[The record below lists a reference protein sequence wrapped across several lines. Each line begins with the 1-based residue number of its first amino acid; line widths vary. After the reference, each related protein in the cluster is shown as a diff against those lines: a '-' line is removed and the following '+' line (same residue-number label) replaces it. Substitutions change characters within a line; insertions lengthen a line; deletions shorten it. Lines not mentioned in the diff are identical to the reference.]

1 MTQRQKTVLNRI
13 SEGTMSNLNVVQD
26 KQLNAADSIAEAK
39 EKFYQ
44 HIIQKNATATNN
56 INTEKFDMNKAKQKS
71 SDALTALGANDGLQA
86 MLAAQMLSIHELQQR
101 TMVYAHAVD
110 NHELKKYYTN
120 ATVKLANCFVQQANT
135 LAKLQGAGWQKII
148 VERVE
153 VHQGGQ
159 AVVGNIQG
167 GAGIRD
173 KK

>member
-1 MTQRQKTVLNRI
+1 MTQSQTAELNGI
-13 SEGTMSNLNVVQD
+13 SEGTMSNLNMAQD
-26 KQLNAADSIAEAK
+26 KRLNITDSRAEVK

-44 HIIQKNATATNN
+44 HIVQKNATATNN
-56 INTEKFDMNKAKQKS
+56 INSEKFDMNKAKKKS
-71 SDALTALGANDGLQA
+71 SDALAALGVNDGLQA

-110 NHELKKYYTN
+110 DHELKKYYTN

-135 LAKLQGAGWQKII
+135 FAKLQGAGWQKII

-167 GAGIRD
+167 GTGIKD

>member
-1 MTQRQKTVLNRI
+1 MTQSQKTVLNRI
-13 SEGTMSNLNVVQD
+13 SEGTMSNLNMVQD
-26 KQLNAADSIAEAK
+26 KQLNATDSIADAK

-44 HIIQKNATATNN
+44 HIIQKNATANNN
-56 INTEKFDMNKAKQKS
+56 INTEAFDMNKAKQKS
-71 SDALTALGANDGLQA
+71 NDALTALGVNDSLQT

-110 NHELKKYYTN
+110 NCELKKYYTN
-120 ATVKLANCFVQQANT
+120 ATIKLANCFVQQANM
-135 LAKLQGAGWQKII
+135 LAKLQGVGWQKII

-167 GAGIRD
+167 DMGGKD